1 MDANRERGA
10 TPLRT
15 GESMSG
21 ADGGRLVG
29 RGTAVWDGDPYVG
42 TVREV
47 TSSRDALDLLD
58 NPVDDLVVL
67 CHSGG
72 ATSLA
77 PLFGDIRG
85 VICTTGSEGAHLAIL
100 SRDFGIPCIVGAELS
115 EADLDGKRV
124 RLEADGTV
132 VVLDD

>member
-1 MDANRERGA
+1 MDANREWGA

-15 GESMSG
+15 GEGMSAG
-21 ADGGRLVG
+21 DGGRAVG
-29 RGTAVWDGDPYVG
+29 QGKAIWDGEPYVG

-47 TSSRDALDLLD
+47 ATSADALDLLD
-58 NPVDDLVVL
+58 NPLDDLIVL

-100 SRDFGIPCIVGAELS
+100 SRDFGIPCIVGADLGGAE
-115 EADLDGKRV
+115 LDGRRV